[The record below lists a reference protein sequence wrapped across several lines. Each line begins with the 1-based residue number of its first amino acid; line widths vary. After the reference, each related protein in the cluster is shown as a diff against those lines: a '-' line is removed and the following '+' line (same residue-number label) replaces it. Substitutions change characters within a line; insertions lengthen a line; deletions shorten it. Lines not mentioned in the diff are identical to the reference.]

1 MDSWRPKSISF
12 HNLVMISTTKG
23 MEQPPHPLSERKR
36 EKSAEIL
43 EIIAGTVKIP
53 KFGVLN
59 SQDKTHI

>member
-23 MEQPPHPLSERKR
+23 KEQPLPPPLSERKR

-43 EIIAGTVKIP
+43 EIIAGTVKIS

-59 SQDKTHI
+59 S

>member
-23 MEQPPHPLSERKR
+23 KEQPPPLSERKR

>member
-12 HNLVMISTTKG
+12 HNLVM
-23 MEQPPHPLSERKR
+23 ERKR